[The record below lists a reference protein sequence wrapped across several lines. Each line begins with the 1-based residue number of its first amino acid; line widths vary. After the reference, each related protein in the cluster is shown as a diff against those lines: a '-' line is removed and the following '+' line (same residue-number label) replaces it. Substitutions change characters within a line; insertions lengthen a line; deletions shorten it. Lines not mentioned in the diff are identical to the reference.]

1 MKAGLISTFLL
12 LLLSFLLMKCDPPKG
27 KVKEATLPDST
38 MLGLIDDTGVLLVLQ
53 HCNAC
58 HSTQLISQN
67 RMTKAGWKSTI
78 QWMQATQNLWDLGED
93 EAIILTYLAKNY
105 APSAI
110 GRRKSLVVE
119 QWYALDEKN

>member
-1 MKAGLISTFLL
+1 
-12 LLLSFLLMKCDPPKG
+12 MKCDPPKG

-93 EAIILTYLAKNY
+93 EGLILTYLAKNY
-105 APSAI
+105 APSAV
-110 GRRKSLVVE
+110 GRRQNLAVE
-119 QWYALDEKN
+119 QWYALEEEN

>member
-1 MKAGLISTFLL
+1 MKTGSISTFLS
-12 LLLSFLLMKCDPPKG
+12 LLLSFLLMKCDPPEG
-27 KVKEATLPDST
+27 KVKEVTLPDST
-38 MLGLIDDTGVLLVLQ
+38 MPGLIDDTGLLLVLQ

-78 QWMQATQNLWDLGED
+78 RWMQATQNLWDLGED
-93 EAIILTYLAKNY
+93 EDIVLTYLAKNY

-110 GRRKSLVVE
+110 GRRQSLIVE
-119 QWYALDEKN
+119 QWYPLEEEN

>member
-1 MKAGLISTFLL
+1 MKTGSISTFLS
-12 LLLSFLLMKCDPPKG
+12 LLLSFLLMKCDPPEG
-27 KVKEATLPDST
+27 KVKEVTLPDST
-38 MLGLIDDTGVLLVLQ
+38 MPGLIDDTGLLLVLQ

-78 QWMQATQNLWDLGED
+78 RWMQATQNLWDLGED
-93 EAIILTYLAKNY
+93 EDIVLTYLAKNY

-110 GRRKSLVVE
+110 GRRQSLIVE
-119 QWYALDEKN
+119 QWYLLEEEN

>member
-1 MKAGLISTFLL
+1 MKTESISTFLL
-12 LLLSFLLMKCDPPKG
+12 LLLSFLLMKCDPPEG

-67 RMTKAGWKSTI
+67 QMTKAGWKSTI
-78 QWMQATQNLWDLGED
+78 RWMQATQNLWDLGED
-93 EAIILTYLAKNY
+93 EDIVLTYLAKNY

-110 GRRKSLVVE
+110 GRRQSLVVE
-119 QWYALDEKN
+119 QWYLLEAEN

>member
-1 MKAGLISTFLL
+1 MKTGSISTFLL
-12 LLLSFLLMKCDPPKG
+12 LLLSFTLMKCDPPEG

-53 HCNAC
+53 NCNAC

-78 QWMQATQNLWDLGED
+78 RWMQATQNLWDLGED
-93 EAIILTYLAKNY
+93 EDIVLTYLAKNY
-105 APSAI
+105 GPNAI
-110 GRRKSLVVE
+110 GRRQSLVVE
-119 QWYALDEKN
+119 QWYPLDEEN

>member
-1 MKAGLISTFLL
+1 MKTGSISTFLF
-12 LLLSFLLMKCDPPKG
+12 LLLSFLLMKCDPPEG
-27 KVKEATLPDST
+27 KVKEVTLPDST
-38 MLGLIDDTGVLLVLQ
+38 MPGLIDDTGLLLVLQ

-78 QWMQATQNLWDLGED
+78 RWMQATQNLWDLGED
-93 EAIILTYLAKNY
+93 EDIVLTYLAKNY

-110 GRRKSLVVE
+110 GRRQSLIVE
-119 QWYALDEKN
+119 QWYLLEEEN